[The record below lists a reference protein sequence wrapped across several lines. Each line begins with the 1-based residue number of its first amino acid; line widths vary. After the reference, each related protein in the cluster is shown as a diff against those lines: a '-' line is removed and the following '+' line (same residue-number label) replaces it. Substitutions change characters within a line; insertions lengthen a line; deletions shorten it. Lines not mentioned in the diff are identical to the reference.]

1 MLRQSRWRQLEC
13 IELYVSFELL
23 IVCICWTFIHSY
35 WQKVWSKSSIW
46 TWTYTSFQLT
56 HSHATQMSNK
66 IYIATI
72 PVNQW

>member
-46 TWTYTSFQLT
+46 TWTYT
-56 HSHATQMSNK
+56 
-66 IYIATI
+66 
-72 PVNQW
+72 